1 MPENTFVPFGRVRGT
16 DNGTEDVTFRNCNRQ
31 MFKRLGQL
39 IYDASKKRGDRAN
52 FENGVRAMMASNADL
67 AESLGTVKINVIW
80 DTEDTLNIVI
90 PELKDEKDF
99 KDGGFDE
106 YLVQLGVV
114 TLRACKK

>member
-1 MPENTFVPFGRVRGT
+1 
-16 DNGTEDVTFRNCNRQ
+16 
-31 MFKRLGQL
+31 
-39 IYDASKKRGDRAN
+39 
-52 FENGVRAMMASNADL
+52 
-67 AESLGTVKINVIW
+67 VIW